1 MTNSGIVCIGG
12 SAGSLPPLLTIMAA
26 LPPDFHIPV
35 VVVLHRGQAVG
46 RSEKSRL
53 WQLVNDATQ
62 REVREIED
70 LDKLT
75 PDTVFIA
82 PPGYHTLV
90 SEDSFVL
97 SAEEPAHYSI
107 PSIDALFES
116 AADAFG
122 QRTVAVA
129 LSCANADGAHGAA
142 MIATVGGTVI
152 IQEPASTEQP
162 ALVDRI
168 IADGTHHDSVAPK
181 DIAHEAAR
189 RFS

>member
-12 SAGSLPPLLTIMAA
+12 SAGSLPPLLTIVAA
-26 LPPDFHIPV
+26 LPPDFHVPV

-53 WQLVNDATQ
+53 WQLVNDATE
-62 REVREIED
+62 REVREIDD

-75 PDTVFIA
+75 SDTVFIA

-97 SAEEPAHYSI
+97 SAEEPEHYSI

-122 QRTVAVA
+122 EQTVAVA
-129 LSCANADGAHGAA
+129 LSCANADGARGAA
-142 MIATVGGTVI
+142 LIVAAGGKVI
-152 IQEPASTEQP
+152 IQEPASTEQS
-162 ALVDRI
+162 ALVDQI
-168 IADGTHHDSVAPK
+168 IANGTHHHSVAP
-181 DIAHEAAR
+181 DAIASEAALW
-189 RFS
+189 FS